1 MIQWSSQEVIV
12 SARQF
17 ARQERWLGSN
27 ADSFILMALAEKIGK
42 KIAEAA
48 G

>member
-12 SARQF
+12 SARRF

-27 ADSFILMALAEKIGK
+27 ADSFILMALAGRIGK
-42 KIAEAA
+42 KIAEAV